1 MPSSASAT
9 PHRRRRDEYEQ
20 GTENTGYE
28 SATSSPASK
37 RHSRH
42 HDIEDNDDDDDDQ
55 SQDAPLLPD
64 SYRRSPKGKGRA
76 IDAYNVSD
84 ASQEHSPGAIVR
96 VTMKTFVT
104 YTHAE
109 FLPGPNLNMI
119 IGPNGTGKSTLVCA
133 ICLGLG
139 WKPEHLGRAK
149 DLAEFVKHGAK
160 EATIEIELKAD
171 TDIHPENPVITC
183 IINRDGGKGDDKKT
197 TFKIN
202 GRKSTRKAVQ
212 ELCKNDYSI
221 QVDNLCQFLPQ
232 DRVVEFAAL
241 SPVELLVQTQR
252 AAADPYMSEWHE
264 QLKTMRK
271 KQREKQTENQ
281 DLVATLKGMESRQ
294 RSQAEDVEKFRKKE
308 ALRDRL
314 NALEKMKPVAE
325 YSDIRKRRVEAKERR
340 KAAEKEFR
348 ALERRMEPNFTSMKT
363 KDAYRKQL
371 DRVVNQRS
379 NLVAQTEN
387 RLGGEQGKLR
397 DLGDQIQQCTAELN
411 TEIDRVKKDKAT
423 VLRLQPDL
431 NRLRAEKD
439 KPAPEFDFEALSEK
453 IKDLS
458 DRIKEIDKEEDE
470 PTDQMRS
477 LGLQGR
483 QRQEMIKEEQ
493 AKRVRLQSQAGKM
506 SSQIQRHSAQSA
518 KLWDWLQDN
527 REQFSGHVFGPAIVE
542 CSVKDKR
549 HASMIEAIIGA
560 GDLKAYTVV
569 NKQDFRKLTDHGF
582 KTMRLWDLAVQSVI
596 QPLSDFEHPLSDEQ
610 LKSLGLEGWV
620 QDLLEGPEAVLS
632 MLCSNKNL
640 HKIPYGTSD
649 KINDEQFE
657 AIKRAG
663 IMAWVTPT
671 KTWTVARRY
680 GHDSTKV
687 SSFGPAKL
695 LTDAPVNTQAEEEIG
710 RKISELQDEIQQIT
724 EEMQGV
730 KARASQ
736 LQRQKKELTAERDDL
751 KKEKEEKQ
759 KRVAMWEGLDT
770 KIANAEKKIEDAQ
783 AAVKSGYAKV
793 SAIKDK
799 ELDLLLKKGQQAL
812 DYSRLLESLRRLHEQ
827 LFEAEIIRIEA
838 ESDYEQ
844 LKAQNEEERTQLAE
858 RQEEVGRLVAVEGQL
873 QRAGEALVERIQQ
886 LSSDLTPEEDE
897 VRQEITGK
905 TLEDLNAM
913 IEQQKA
919 RLEMAG
925 HTGGQNLLKEYEDR
939 ERKIEQKRGELTA
952 LESNLEELDANITKI
967 RDRWE
972 PELDELV
979 ASISEA
985 FSENFARVQCAGEV
999 AVHKDE
1005 DFEQWAIQI
1014 KVKFRENESL
1024 AVLDSHRQSGGERA
1038 VSTIFYLMALQS
1050 LARAPFRVV
1059 DEINQGMDPRN
1070 ERLVHS
1076 RMVDIACAEH
1086 TSQYFLITPK
1096 LLNGLKYHK
1105 NMKVH
1110 CIASGEYMP
1119 DSKEENRLGTFEEM
1133 AMKALAIRNSA

>member
-1 MPSSASAT
+1 
-9 PHRRRRDEYEQ
+9 
-20 GTENTGYE
+20 
-28 SATSSPASK
+28 
-37 RHSRH
+37 
-42 HDIEDNDDDDDDQ
+42 
-55 SQDAPLLPD
+55 
-64 SYRRSPKGKGRA
+64 
-76 IDAYNVSD
+76 
-84 ASQEHSPGAIVR
+84 
-96 VTMKTFVT
+96 MKTFVT

-149 DLAEFVKHGAK
+149 DVAEFVKHGAK

-197 TFKIN
+197 SFKIN

-212 ELCKNDYSI
+212 ELCKKNYSI

-252 AAADPYMSEWHE
+252 AAADPYMSEWHD

-271 KQREKQTENQ
+271 DQREKQAENQ
-281 DLVATLKGMESRQ
+281 DLVGTLKEMESRQ
-294 RSQAEDVEKFRKKE
+294 RRQAEDVEKFREKE

-325 YSDIRKRRVEAKERR
+325 YSDIRKGLGEARERR

-348 ALERRMEPNFTSMKT
+348 ALERRMEPNFAAMNS

-379 NLVAQTEN
+379 NLVAQTET

-397 DLGDQIQQCTAELN
+397 DSSDQIQQCTEELN
-411 TEIDRVKKDKAT
+411 NEIDRVKKDKAT
-423 VLRLQPDL
+423 LLRLQPDL

-439 KPAPEFDFEALSEK
+439 KPAPEFDFEVLSEK

-458 DRIKEIDKEEDE
+458 DRIKDIDKEEDE
-470 PTDQMRS
+470 PTDQIRS
-477 LGLQGR
+477 LGLQAR
-483 QRQEMIKEEQ
+483 QRQEMIKDEQ
-493 AKRVRLQSQAGKM
+493 AKRVHLQSQAGKM

-527 REQFSGHVFGPAIVE
+527 REQFTGNVFGPAMVE
-542 CSVKDKR
+542 CSVKNK
-549 HASMIEAIIGA
+549 HQANMVEAIIGG
-560 GDLKAYTVV
+560 GDLKAFTVV
-569 NKQDFRKLTDHGF
+569 NREDFRKLIDHGS
-582 KTMRLWDLAVQSVI
+582 KTMKLWDLAVQSVS

-620 QDLLEGPEAVLS
+620 QDLLEGPDAVLA
-632 MLCSNKNL
+632 MLCSNRNL
-640 HKIPYGTSD
+640 HKIPYGKTENFDDTQIESL
-649 KINDEQFE
+649 
-657 AIKRAG
+657 KRAG
-663 IMAWVTPT
+663 IMSWVTPK

-680 GHDSTKV
+680 GHDSIKV
-687 SSFGPAKL
+687 SSFNPAKL
-695 LTDAPVNTQAEEEIG
+695 LTDAPVNTQAEQEIG
-710 RKISELQDEIQQIT
+710 RKIAEWEDEIRQIA
-724 EEMQGV
+724 EEMKGV

-736 LQRQKKELTAERDDL
+736 LQRQKKDLIAERDDL

-759 KRVAMWEGLDT
+759 KQVAMWQGLET

-783 AAVKSGYAKV
+783 AAVKSGYGKV
-793 SAIKDK
+793 QAIKDK
-799 ELDLLLKKGQQAL
+799 ELDLLLKKGQRAL
-812 DYSRLLESLRRLHEQ
+812 DYARLLDSLRKLHEQ

-858 RQEEVGRLVAVEGQL
+858 RQAEVARLVAVEGQL
-873 QRAGEALVERIQQ
+873 KRSGEALVERIQQ

-905 TLEDLNAM
+905 TLEELNAM

-919 RLEMAG
+919 RLEMVG

-939 ERKIEQKRGELTA
+939 ERKIEQKRAQLNT
-952 LESNLEELDANITKI
+952 LESDLEELDAKITEV
-967 RDRWE
+967 RGRWE
-972 PELDELV
+972 PELDELI

-1014 KVKFRENESL
+1014 KVKFRYVTLTPLTITITTDTPRRENESL
-1024 AVLDSHRQSGGERA
+1024 SILDSHRQSGGERA

-1119 DSKEENRLGTFEEM
+1119 DSKEETRLGTFEEM
-1133 AMKALAIRNSA
+1133 AMKALAIRNAA